1 MKTLVIALMLCFVC
15 SLALAETSSR
25 GDYTVNTGDALA
37 NTPPICATDAEIES
51 VLDNNGYV
59 YHTHDFD
66 VDRDNPM
73 GTYIDLEIVKWDQAS
88 VGVKSFQDYVNE
100 EYSVY
105 AGVTIS
111 LPEFIPALDF
121 RKKHA
126 DSVTG
131 EDISE

>member
-1 MKTLVIALMLCFVC
+1 MRVAIAVLVALAFCTVAM
-15 SLALAETSSR
+15 AETSSR

-51 VLDNNGYV
+51 VLDHNEYV

-73 GTYIDLEIVKWDQAS
+73 GTYVDIEIVKWDQAS

-121 RKKHA
+121 RKA
-126 DSVTG
+126 DTG